1 MKSLIPV
8 LKWTATAVLIIG
20 AAVNGFGYW
29 PVGPLLLSL
38 GGVIWMTVAIM
49 TRDLPLIVTNAVM
62 SVVAVAAVVWTL
74 HTLDTV
80 PPGSHKA
87 DEYRENQAEVDK

>member
-1 MKSLIPV
+1 MKNLIPV
-8 LKWTATAVLIIG
+8 LKWTATAVLIVG

-29 PVGPLLLSL
+29 PMGPLLLVL
-38 GGVIWMTVAIM
+38 GGVIWMAVAIM

-62 SVVAVAAVVWTL
+62 SVVALGAVLWTL
-74 HTLDTV
+74 HSLDTV

-87 DEYRENQAEVDK
+87 DEYRANQAEVDK